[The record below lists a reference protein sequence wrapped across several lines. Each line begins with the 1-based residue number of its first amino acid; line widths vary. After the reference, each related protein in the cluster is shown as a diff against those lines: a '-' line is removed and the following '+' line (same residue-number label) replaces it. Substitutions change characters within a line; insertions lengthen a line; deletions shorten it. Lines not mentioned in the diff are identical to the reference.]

1 MAEQPLYAFNQ
12 SDAKA
17 LVQLI
22 GSRNPLG
29 TPAVEPNAMPMHIG
43 TASTTITAR
52 NGSTLGSGTVQ
63 FKYINSSNVLVNDI
77 TVTVLNLGSAIASGA
92 HVLCFRTGGN
102 WLAVE
107 VC

>member
-1 MAEQPLYAFNQ
+1 MAEQPLFAFNE
-12 SDAKA
+12 SDANS

-22 GSRNPLG
+22 GSKNPLG
-29 TPAVEPNAMPMHIG
+29 TPAGEPNAMPMHIG

-52 NGSTLGSGTVQ
+52 VGSTLGSGTVQ

-77 TVTVLNLGSAIASGA
+77 SVTVLNPGSAITSGA
-92 HVLCFRTGGN
+92 TVLCLRTGGK